1 MAYLYDNYFIVCL
14 FIKPLLYLT
23 VNPDVRQ
30 INATTSTPTPVPT
43 YNLNAAVVAAALVVV
58 ALMIMIIVIL
68 IVVLKKR
75 QKQVERD
82 YKTPPPNTELQE
94 SIMLKNNAAK

>member
-1 MAYLYDNYFIVCL
+1 M
-14 FIKPLLYLT
+14 LYLT
-23 VNPDVRQ
+23 VDPDVRQ
-30 INATTSTPTPVPT
+30 INATTSTPTPVP
-43 YNLNAAVVAAALVVV
+43 AVVSAALVVI

-75 QKQVERD
+75 QKQVERA